1 MNDTPQGDG
10 NLLLKVLM
18 LQKKLLKIRMNDTPQ
33 GDGNTTIVLSNILTS
48 SIRMN
53 DTPQGDGN
61 AIIKIVYIFVNVLI
75 RMNDT
80 PQGDGNIVSFKDI
93 KNFLLEK

>member
-10 NLLLKVLM
+10 NASCPFSLATFKAC
-18 LQKKLLKIRMNDTPQ
+18 
-33 GDGNTTIVLSNILTS
+33 

-61 AIIKIVYIFVNVLI
+61 FLNLFYKIVF
-75 RMNDT
+75 
-80 PQGDGNIVSFKDI
+80 
-93 KNFLLEK
+93 

>member
-10 NLLLKVLM
+10 NATNSVA
-18 LQKKLLKIRMNDTPQ
+18 I
-33 GDGNTTIVLSNILTS
+33 IFFIH

-61 AIIKIVYIFVNVLI
+61 LEYLHLVI
-75 RMNDT
+75 
-80 PQGDGNIVSFKDI
+80 Q
-93 KNFLLEK
+93 KNHHYHKNE

>member
-1 MNDTPQGDG
+1 M
-10 NLLLKVLM
+10 
-18 LQKKLLKIRMNDTPQ
+18 
-33 GDGNTTIVLSNILTS
+33 

-61 AIIKIVYIFVNVLI
+61 KIIKKPIKSAIGRI

-80 PQGDGNIVSFKDI
+80 PQGDGNERNTSK
-93 KNFLLEK
+93 